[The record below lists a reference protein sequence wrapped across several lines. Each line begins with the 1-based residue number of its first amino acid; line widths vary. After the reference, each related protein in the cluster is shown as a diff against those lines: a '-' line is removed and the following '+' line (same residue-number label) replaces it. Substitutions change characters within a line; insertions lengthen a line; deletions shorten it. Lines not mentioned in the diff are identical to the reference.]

1 MAMSMPIPSK
11 LLSDISDYSFY
22 GETSSPK
29 LTSDLTSQK
38 VPIENAVRETYP
50 DTVTI
55 IPSPIKDQAALDD
68 IIKLSIET
76 IQFKKNTK
84 VNVEIVVDEDGKVK
98 DVIADSPGGAD
109 IAVAI
114 EKNLNGIRFE
124 QMTDNGRPVKVHFNV
139 PIQIEKTK

>member
-1 MAMSMPIPSK
+1 M
-11 LLSDISDYSFY
+11 
-22 GETSSPK
+22 
-29 LTSDLTSQK
+29 
-38 VPIENAVRETYP
+38 
-50 DTVTI
+50 
-55 IPSPIKDQAALDD
+55 
-68 IIKLSIET
+68 
-76 IQFKKNTK
+76 
-84 VNVEIVVDEDGKVK
+84 NVEIVVDEDGIVK